1 MRTITFV
8 ALASLL
14 FSPAFSKELKDTVVR
29 TFYPNGQIKKIE
41 TYKVINDTLIPHGLF
56 ADYFPNGQ
64 IKDSCILNFGAH
76 VGKRIIYSKKGFTE
90 GVIQYGIDSFPRKI
104 LVVTLLQKG
113 PCRMIKRELTE
124 YSAGV
129 LGKDEVERYY
139 WRSGYIMDSVITKN
153 NLKFFRARFYDG
165 GGIDFTEEYPIN
177 AKDGDEVIVKGYN
190 PDGTIKYSRIE
201 IRGKS
206 GY

>member
-1 MRTITFV
+1 MTTLF
-8 ALASLL
+8 SLL
-14 FSPAFSKELKDTVVR
+14 INPAFSKQQRDTVVR

-41 TYKVINDTLIPHGLF
+41 TYKIINERLIPHGLF
-56 ADYFPNGQ
+56 ADYFPNGR
-64 IKDSCILNFGAH
+64 IKDSCVMKLGAH
-76 VGKRIIYSKKGFTE
+76 VGQRIIYSKKGFIE
-90 GVIQYGIDSFPRKI
+90 GVIQFGIDSFPRRI
-104 LVVTLLQKG
+104 TAITHLQKG

-129 LGKDEVERYY
+129 LGKDEVEKYY

-153 NLKFFRARFYDG
+153 ELKFFRARFYDG
-165 GGIDFTEEYPIN
+165 GGIEFTEEYPIN

-190 PDGTIKYSRIE
+190 LDGTIKYSRIE
-201 IRGKS
+201 IKGKS